1 VHEDHGSDLSRSGTG
16 EKGIGSGRGYRG
28 RPEKPAQVL
37 LVETIMMSLS
47 RQLRPDRCRQR
58 AHRVRAGFTL
68 VEIVIALAVLGV
80 MAAGVY
86 LGFNAVNTYAVSS
99 RLYSEA
105 QTAAQ
110 NQVDL
115 ILSREPF
122 DVKTAYITGSFDPT
136 TNKIPIEL
144 MTTAEIDA
152 LAASGVTIPTTAPTA
167 TPAVSSPYYPYY
179 PYYRAGNGQPVSKQ
193 AFIYQDPIT
202 GKVLVTGTLT
212 STVTDTG
219 SSMSFINATN
229 LNTRKA
235 SVTVAYDFRKTLD
248 AFGATQKGSYIL
260 QMDTLRTADQ

>member
-1 VHEDHGSDLSRSGTG
+1 ML
-16 EKGIGSGRGYRG
+16 
-28 RPEKPAQVL
+28 
-37 LVETIMMSLS
+37 SLS
-47 RQLRPDRCRQR
+47 RQFKPARCIPR
-58 AHRVRAGFTL
+58 ATGVHAGFTL

-122 DVKTAYITGSFDPT
+122 DVKTAYVSGSFDPT

-152 LAASGVTIPTTAPTA
+152 LVVSGVTLPTTAPTA
-167 TPAVSSPYYPYY
+167 TPAVTSPYYPYY
-179 PYYRAGNGQPVSKQ
+179 PYYRAGSGVPVSKQ

-219 SSMSFINATN
+219 LSMSFINSTN

-235 SVTVAYDFRKTLD
+235 SVTVAYDFRKTVDDL
-248 AFGATQKGSYIL
+248 GVTQRGSYIL

>member
-1 VHEDHGSDLSRSGTG
+1 ML
-16 EKGIGSGRGYRG
+16 
-28 RPEKPAQVL
+28 
-37 LVETIMMSLS
+37 SLS
-47 RQLRPDRCRQR
+47 RQFRPHRCLQR
-58 AHRVRAGFTL
+58 ASHVRAGFTL
-68 VEIVIALAVLGV
+68 VEVVIALAVLGV
-80 MAAGVY
+80 MASGVY
-86 LGFNAVNTYAVSS
+86 IGFNAVNTYAVSS

-122 DVKTAYITGSFDPT
+122 DVKAAYVTGSFDPT

-152 LAASGVTIPTTAPTA
+152 LANSGVAFPASAPTA
-167 TPAVSSPYYPYY
+167 TPAVSSSYYPYY
-179 PYYRAGNGQPVSKQ
+179 PYYRSGAGQPVSKQ
-193 AFIYQDPIT
+193 AFIYQDPVT

-212 STVTDTG
+212 PTVTDTG
-219 SSMSFINATN
+219 LTMSFINSTN
-229 LNTRKA
+229 LNTRKV